1 VKQLKLMSLLLR
13 NFKGLASFAF
23 TTTGANISVYGD
35 NGTGKTTL
43 FDAFNWLLFGK
54 DSQNKKDFEIKTL
67 DDAGKALSGI
77 AHEVEA
83 ILEYDGKLITLRK
96 VYAEKWTKKQGS
108 IKPEFTGHTTDH
120 YIDGVPVSKKAFDA
134 LIGSIVAEDIFKLL
148 TNPGYFNE
156 QLHWQDRRKILI
168 EICGDISDD
177 DVIAADRALANLPAI
192 LKGRAIEDHR
202 KVIAAKRAEINKE
215 IEKIPVRIDEAQRG
229 LPSIDGLFHREYIE
243 SEIASFKKQL
253 QSKQREL
260 VRLETGGEAA
270 KKQKQ
275 LAEIESQLLDIQN
288 KHRSDSGNKLYEK
301 QTELQKLR
309 AQLREIED
317 DIAGKKRSIES
328 NKRLIEL
335 DTIDCDRLR
344 DEWHKE
350 NQKTFEY
357 SQDPNCP
364 TCGQALP
371 AEQLEVARAK
381 ALVQFNTEKS
391 RRLESI
397 RAQGKQAKAI
407 VDELRETNAV
417 LAGKLETLLINQE
430 VVEDSITAL
439 QAEIDAM
446 SAAPGI
452 EENPEYQK
460 IFQQKTVIE
469 DQISALGTQSKGAIR
484 KIKTEIDLISNDIA
498 SREKNL
504 AILDQREQG
513 QVRIEELKAQEKDL
527 AAQFERLEGELYLTE
542 QFIRT
547 KVNLLE
553 KKINGKF
560 SFARFKLFNQ
570 QVNGGLE
577 ECCETTYKGV
587 PYSSL
592 NNAARINIGLDIIN
606 SLADHYC
613 FSAPIFIDNAEAV
626 TRLIDT
632 NAQVIQLVVSEPD
645 KALRVE
651 LNNLREAV

>member
-1 VKQLKLMSLLLR
+1 VKKLKLMSLQLR
-13 NFKGLASFAF
+13 NFKGITNFGV
-23 TTTGANISVYGD
+23 TINGGNVNIYGD

-43 FDAFNWLLFGK
+43 FDGFNWLLFGK

-67 DDAGKALSGI
+67 DGAGKALSGI
-77 AHEVEA
+77 EHEVEA
-83 ILEYDGKLITLRK
+83 VLEYDGKMITLRK

-120 YIDGVPVSKKAFDA
+120 YIDGVPVAKKAYDA
-134 LIGSIVAEDIFKLL
+134 LISNIVAEDIFKLL

-177 DVIAADRALANLPAI
+177 DVIAADQALANLPAI

-202 KVIAAKRAEINKE
+202 KIIAAKRAEINKE

-229 LPSIDGLFHREYIE
+229 LPNVEGIFQREYIE

-253 QSKQREL
+253 QSKQKEL
-260 VRLETGGEAA
+260 VRLETGGEVA
-270 KKQKQ
+270 KRQRQ
-275 LAEIESQLLDIQN
+275 LSEIESRLLDIQN

-350 NQKTFEY
+350 NEKTFEY

-371 AEQLEVARAK
+371 AEQLEGARAK
-381 ALVQFNTEKS
+381 VLVQFNTEKS

-407 VDELRETNAV
+407 VDELQETNAV
-417 LAGKLETLLINQE
+417 IAGKLETLLVNQE
-430 VVEDSITAL
+430 DVEDSITAL

-460 IFQQKTVIE
+460 VLKQKTAIE
-469 DQISALGTQSKGAIR
+469 DQISALGTQSQGAIR
-484 KIKTEIDLISNDIA
+484 QIKTEIDLINNDIA

-504 AILDQREQG
+504 ATLAQREQG
-513 QVRIEELKAQEKDL
+513 QVRIEELKTQEKDL

-570 QVNGGLE
+570 QVNGGLD

-632 NAQVIQLVVSEPD
+632 NAQVIQLVVSETD

>member
-1 VKQLKLMSLLLR
+1 MKKLKLMSLQLR
-13 NFKGLASFAF
+13 NFKGITNFGV
-23 TTTGANISVYGD
+23 TINGGNVNIYGD

-43 FDAFNWLLFGK
+43 FDGFNWLLFGK

-67 DDAGKALSGI
+67 DGAGKALSGI
-77 AHEVEA
+77 EHEVEA
-83 ILEYDGKLITLRK
+83 VLEYDGKMITLRK

-120 YIDGVPVSKKAFDA
+120 YIDGVPVAKKAYDA
-134 LIGSIVAEDIFKLL
+134 LISNIVAEDIFKLL

-177 DVIAADRALANLPAI
+177 DVIAADQALANLPAI

-202 KVIAAKRAEINKE
+202 KIIAAKRAEINKE

-229 LPSIDGLFHREYIE
+229 LPNVEGIFQREYIE

-253 QSKQREL
+253 QSKQKEL
-260 VRLETGGEAA
+260 VRLETGGEVA
-270 KKQKQ
+270 KRQRQ
-275 LAEIESQLLDIQN
+275 LSEIESRLLDIQN

-350 NQKTFEY
+350 NEKTFEY

-371 AEQLEVARAK
+371 AEQLEGARAK
-381 ALVQFNTEKS
+381 VLVQFNTEKS

-407 VDELRETNAV
+407 VDELQETNAV
-417 LAGKLETLLINQE
+417 IAGKLETLLVNQE
-430 VVEDSITAL
+430 DVEDSITAL

-460 IFQQKTVIE
+460 VLKQKTAIE
-469 DQISALGTQSKGAIR
+469 DQISALGTQSQGAIR
-484 KIKTEIDLISNDIA
+484 QIKTEIDLINNDIA

-504 AILDQREQG
+504 ATLAQREQG
-513 QVRIEELKAQEKDL
+513 QVRIEELKTQEKDL

-570 QVNGGLE
+570 QVNGGLD

-632 NAQVIQLVVSEPD
+632 NAQVIQLVVSETD